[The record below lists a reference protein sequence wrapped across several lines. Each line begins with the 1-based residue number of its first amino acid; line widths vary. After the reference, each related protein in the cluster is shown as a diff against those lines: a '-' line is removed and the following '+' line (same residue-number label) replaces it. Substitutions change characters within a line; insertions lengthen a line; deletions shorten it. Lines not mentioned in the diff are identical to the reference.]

1 MTVEKEVEEEAKEK
15 EEEGD
20 EEEEEEEE
28 GEEAK
33 GGKGSV
39 DILGKKVFSNREF
52 CVQEQL

>member
-1 MTVEKEVEEEAKEK
+1 MTVEKEAGEEAK

-20 EEEEEEEE
+20 EEEEEEME